1 MASYDIDTLH
11 EHILQILLSVD
22 KVCREHDLTYYCWAG
37 TMLGAVRHQGFIPWD
52 DDMDICMPRPDYDS
66 LGR

>member
-22 KVCREHDLTYYCWAG
+22 KVCREHHLTYYCW
-37 TMLGAVRHQGFIPWD
+37 F
-52 DDMDICMPRPDYDS
+52 YS
-66 LGR
+66 LGRRYGYLHASS